1 MRQRIL
7 CFFILLGILAHAQKS
22 DIQPILFSSDLE
34 HFEPLSALKKVLK
47 DVDIVALGEN
57 THGLGDVFQTKVA
70 LVKFL
75 HAELGFDLVLFE
87 SGYGDAALA
96 WANWEKMSAEEFT
109 QNFSSNFYYR
119 SYEILDLVRYAKS
132 RNGKLKLQGFDCQPQ
147 QQYLIKRM
155 QEMVA
160 PYAPDFAATV
170 PQAMVDFNKLYQHEK
185 NGDSLAFYTQRD
197 SFASFLKKYN
207 QLLDGI
213 SRAGKGNQSSTKEMD
228 AIRRSNKIF
237 LDTYSSMPFGKLM
250 LWPQAANHRDGAM
263 LKIVEN
269 YKKTYPEAKIIIWAQ
284 NSHIENQSKPHN
296 PVNWM
301 GHGLKQKYG
310 SSYYSL
316 GTVVYSGTNQNYN
329 GSFSFEHK
337 DPEYL
342 AYHLNEVGKNSF
354 LLNQRDYPKQ
364 DFTHEL
370 HLGMENNGSKAY
382 FIAQDRFDGL
392 LFLSHSG
399 PPQLLNEN
407 H

>member
-1 MRQRIL
+1 MRRSI
-7 CFFILLGILAHAQKS
+7 FFFFVVLGGLMHAQKN
-22 DIQPILFSSDLE
+22 IAQPLQFSSDLE
-34 HFEPLSALKKVLK
+34 RFESLTPLKEVLK

-57 THGLGDVFQTKVA
+57 THGLGKVFQTKVE

-96 WANWEKMSAEEFT
+96 WANWENMSTEEFT

-119 SYEILDLVRYAKS
+119 SKEIMDLVNYAKS

-155 QEMVA
+155 QEVIA
-160 PYAPDFAATV
+160 PIDPDFATTV
-170 PQAMVDFNKLYQHEK
+170 PQAMVDFNRLYQHEK
-185 NGDSLAFYTQRD
+185 NGDSLTFYAQRD
-197 SFASFLKKYN
+197 SFASFLKKYD

-213 SRAGKGNQSSTKEMD
+213 SGTGKGNQPSQKE
-228 AIRRSNKIF
+228 IEIIQQSNRIF
-237 LDTYSSMPFGKLM
+237 LDTYGSMPFGKLM
-250 LWPQAANHRDGAM
+250 LWPQAANHRDAAM
-263 LKIVEN
+263 LKIVEK
-269 YKKTYPEAKIIIWAQ
+269 YKETHPGAKIIIWAQ
-284 NSHIENQSKPHN
+284 NSHIENHGKPHN
-296 PVNWM
+296 PVIWM
-301 GHGLKQKYG
+301 GHGLKKKYG
-310 SSYYSL
+310 ASYYSI

-342 AYHLNEVGKNSF
+342 AYHLNKVGNSNF
-354 LLNQRDYPKQ
+354 ILDLRDYPKT
-364 DFTHEL
+364 DFTAKL

-382 FIAQDRFDGL
+382 FIAQDRFDGI

-399 PPQLLNEN
+399 PPHALNEN
-407 H
+407 N